1 MGRKQRMNN
10 YRLELCYDGTR
21 YNGWQKLG
29 NTDNTI
35 QNKIE
40 TTLSRILGQPAEV
53 SASGRTDAGVHAK
66 MQVCSF
72 RAETEMPC
80 EQILKELRRY
90 LPTDIGA
97 MNLLP
102 AEPEFH
108 ARYRCTGKKYV
119 YRIWTSAVPNVF
131 ERNYVYPY
139 TESLDTEK
147 MRRAAQL
154 LCGKHDFSAF
164 TSSKKSKKSTVRTIR
179 EITVSEYPGEI
190 RISARGD
197 GFLYNMVRIIVG
209 TLIEIGSGRRPP
221 DSITEILNSGV
232 RENAGFTA
240 PAKGLYLEEIYY

>member
-1 MGRKQRMNN
+1 MNN

-29 NTDNTI
+29 NTENTI
-35 QNKIE
+35 QNKVE
-40 TTLSRILGQPAEV
+40 TALSGILEQSVEV

-72 RAETEMPC
+72 RAETEMSC
-80 EQILKELRRY
+80 EQVLKELRRY
-90 LPTDIGA
+90 LPADIGA
-97 MNLLP
+97 LQLLP
-102 AEPEFH
+102 AEPGFH
-108 ARYRCTGKKYV
+108 ARYNCAGKKYV
-119 YRIWTSAVPNVF
+119 YRIWTSAAPNVF

-139 TESLDTEK
+139 AETLNAEE
-147 MRRAAQL
+147 MRKAAVL

-179 EITVSEYPGEI
+179 EITVSEYPEEI
-190 RISARGD
+190 RISASGD
-197 GFLYNMVRIIVG
+197 GFLYNMVRIITG
-209 TLIEIGSGRRPP
+209 TLIEVGSGKRSP

-240 PAKGLYLEEIYY
+240 PAKGLCLEEVYY